1 MRIRPP
7 RESPAGGLAGLRCE
21 SRELAGAGG
30 SPAATVSGSWG
41 RGCRVRGEPEKEAAE
56 DRADREGDLC
66 GHGNP
71 DCFRKEEGATA
82 RSPRVIK
89 VLRGGRWTQPQGD

>member
-1 MRIRPP
+1 M
-7 RESPAGGLAGLRCE
+7 AGGQAGLRCE
-21 SRELAGAGG
+21 RRELEGAGG
-30 SPAATVSGSWG
+30 SPAATGSGSWSPG
-41 RGCRVRGEPEKEAAE
+41 RRVRGEPEKEAAE
-56 DRADREGDLC
+56 DRADRSGDMC

-89 VLRGGRWTQPQGD
+89 VPRGGRWAQPQGD